1 MMAEDIVTRA
11 EYNYLKE
18 DITEIKT
25 DIKEIKVDIKET
37 TKENTREMMGMRD
50 FKIRTEIKLESI
62 IESQRRSDEVQSSML
77 ISLKEI
83 KDKPLVE
90 WSKIALAWKIGI
102 GMAIIG
108 LVIPYVLGNFM
119 TFAKMFK

>member
-1 MMAEDIVTRA
+1 MAEDIVTRA

-18 DITEIKT
+18 DIIEIKT

-37 TKENTREMMGMRD
+37 TKENTKEMMGMRD
-50 FKIRTEIKLESI
+50 FKIRTEIKLEAI
-62 IESQRRSDEVQSSML
+62 IESQKRSDEVQSSML

-108 LVIPYVLGNFM
+108 LVIPYILGNYM
-119 TFAKMFK
+119 TFIKVFK